1 MVTVKAPTNRRH
13 HRGVPLKSA
22 KDRMDI
28 ISAYYELGSY
38 RGAADRCGIDRHEAE
53 QAGIPPAPRVERP
66 HNYDSVAELVTERVE
81 KSQGRISAKRLLPI
95 ARICVPHRTRPVYLL
110 RTSLNASRRHIAS
123 LNLTTRSCSELQRVA
138 LKLSKRF

>member
-1 MVTVKAPTNRRH
+1 MVTVKAPTNRHH

-38 RGAADRCGIDRHEAE
+38 RGAADRCGTTHRTVKKIIVKHEAE

-66 HNYDSVAELVTERVE
+66 HNYDAVAELVTERVE
-81 KSQGRISAKRLLPI
+81 KSHGRISAKRLLPI
-95 ARICVPHRTRPVYLL
+95 ARTAGYQGSPR
-110 RTSLNASRRHIAS
+110 NFRR
-123 LNLTTRSCSELQRVA
+123 LVGVA
-138 LKLSKRF
+138 